1 MSNGLKTFSKRPQR
15 NISERTFDPIGYLK
29 QREHYLGPP
38 NLNLKIKFFLTG
50 CLFPLLCASFSMTG
64 GGIGGKPSW
73 QSGHY
78 FDYVQLL
85 LHSRAQLI
93 FLPLILYSISSL
105 LIWLI
110 WPRSIDYL
118 ALRLGIYA
126 GIPLALQFLIL
137 VSVVSFGIT
146 LVLSLVVAPSLA
158 FLVYLA
164 SLLARNWRLLFYE
177 HLWVLIVIFVI
188 VGSIAFYDVLPTALL
203 VVPIIA
209 LAGSPALT
217 VVTFI
222 RATVM
227 VSAEHQRQHKWERRS
242 LLIWLFAFQGL
253 AAAWF
258 ASWRMAID
266 VMLFEYSKLPK
277 TPPQDCY
284 LSAAAQQR
292 HTWLFGE
299 STAAISLQTK
309 RLKFLEFALRS
320 AAPGFHTALRRIYNH
335 YGPPLAA
342 FCRKSPWFADLTY
355 LSLLPLECLSMLLS
369 RILKIRANAIN
380 NIYSNQE

>member
-1 MSNGLKTFSKRPQR
+1 MPNGLKTFSKGPVR
-15 NISERTFDPIGYLK
+15 NVSERTFDPIGYLK

-38 NLNLKIKFFLTG
+38 SLNLKIKFFLTG

-64 GGIGGKPSW
+64 GGIGGTPSW
-73 QSGHY
+73 QSGHFY
-78 FDYVQLL
+78 DYVQLL

-93 FLPLILYSISSL
+93 FLPLILYSILSL
-105 LIWLI
+105 LLWLI

-126 GIPLALQFLIL
+126 GIPLALQFLVL
-137 VSVVSFGIT
+137 VSIASFGIT
-146 LVLSLVVAPSLA
+146 IILSLIVAPALA

-177 HLWVLIVIFVI
+177 HLWVLIVIFVV
-188 VGSIAFYDVLPTALL
+188 VGVIAFYDSLPAAL
-203 VVPIIA
+203 VVVPFIA

-227 VSAEHQRQHKWERRS
+227 VAAEHQRHHKWERRS
-242 LLIWLFAFQGL
+242 LLIWLFAFQAL

-258 ASWRMAID
+258 ASWRLAID
-266 VMLFEYSKLPK
+266 VMLYEYSKLPK

-292 HTWLFGE
+292 HTWLFGK
-299 STAAISLQTK
+299 SSDGVSLQTK
-309 RLKFLEFALRS
+309 RLKFLEFALRG
-320 AAPGFHTALRRIYNH
+320 AAPSFHAALRRIYNYH
-335 YGPPLAA
+335 GPRLAA

-355 LSLLPLECLSMLLS
+355 LALLPLECLSLLLS
-369 RILKIRANAIN
+369 RILRIRASAIH
-380 NIYSNQE
+380 NIYSTKQ